1 MPGSISFHLQIT
13 HENKQKIR
21 MTEFFIFHRLIDEIV
36 MLDQ

>member
-13 HENKQKIR
+13 HENKNLK
-21 MTEFFIFHRLIDEIV
+21 TEFFIFHRLIDEIV